1 MERRESLDIQTA
13 ARYVRGHWT
22 AENRV
27 FYVRDVTRDEERL
40 HGRRIGPALSSIRNM
55 TRSLSRLFFH
65 GLYLPDAMR
74 LIRALPDDGFSLL
87 TAPLLKY

>member
-55 TRSLSRLFFH
+55 TRSLLRLFFP
-65 GLYLPDAMR
+65 GLYLPDAMQFV
-74 LIRALPDDGFSLL
+74 RALPDDGFSLL